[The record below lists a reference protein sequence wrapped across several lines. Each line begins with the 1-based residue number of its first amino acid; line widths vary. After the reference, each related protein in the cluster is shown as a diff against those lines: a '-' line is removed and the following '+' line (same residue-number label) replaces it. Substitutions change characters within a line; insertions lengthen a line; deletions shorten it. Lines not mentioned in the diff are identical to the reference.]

1 MRGPGNVLDQK
12 IFLRQNP
19 GFWLNRRVLITG
31 HTGFLGCWLAARL
44 SGLGADL
51 TGLARAPASTAGLFH
66 LAGLSGLVKN
76 RILDLRDRARVEQ
89 TMIAEAPEIVFHLA
103 VRKAAGDALKRPLD
117 SFDTNAI
124 GTLNLLNA
132 VRRTPE
138 VKAVIV
144 VTDDSVRR
152 VGGAG
157 PAAASLA
164 CAEIVVESYRA
175 TYLQPEDGI
184 GLATIRPC
192 AVIGG
197 GDVAGDNVL
206 SGLLRHQAI
215 GGAPSSPAGPE
226 LCRPFLHVLDAI
238 EACRALAEGLSQ
250 DPERCGRVWP
260 IGPLDPAA
268 CLAAIAE
275 LAGSTPR
282 AGADLGAAPG
292 LDREAMAAAL
302 GWRPVL
308 DARAAIAWTIEGDRR
323 LAREAHAGFLLEQID
338 RLTTRR
344 STATPTVAPAGGASR
359 LSPAANAKAS
369 DVFLSA

>member
-1 MRGPGNVLDQK
+1 MLDQ
-12 IFLRQNP
+12 ITFPRQDP

-51 TGLARAPASTAGLFH
+51 TGLARTPASTTGLFH
-66 LAGLSGLVKN
+66 LAGLSGLVEN

-103 VRKAAGDALKRPLD
+103 VRKVAGDALKRPLD
-117 SFDTNAI
+117 NFDTNTT
-124 GTLNLLNA
+124 GTLNLLHA
-132 VRRTPE
+132 IRRTPE

-144 VTDDSVRR
+144 VTDDNARR
-152 VGGAG
+152 AGGAG

-164 CAEIVVESYRA
+164 CAEIVVDCYRA

-197 GDVAGDNVL
+197 GDIGRDNVL
-206 SGLLRHQAI
+206 SGLLRHRAI
-215 GGAPSSPAGPE
+215 GGAPGNSAGPE

-238 EACRALAEGLSQ
+238 EACRALAEGLCQ
-250 DPERCGRVWP
+250 DPTRFARAWP
-260 IGPLDPAA
+260 LGPLDPAA
-268 CLAAIAE
+268 CRAALAAFAGTPPAAGGDVGAAFGLDRGAIAE
-275 LAGSTPR
+275 AV
-282 AGADLGAAPG
+282 
-292 LDREAMAAAL
+292 

-308 DARAAIAWTIEGDRR
+308 DARTAIAWTIEGDLR

-338 RLTTRR
+338 RLTART
-344 STATPTVAPAGGASR
+344 STATPPVAPAGGGSR

-369 DVFLSA
+369 DVFLPA